1 MHWWWRKL
9 QQSPSGFLGIS
20 ILLVMIIASIFA
32 PSLAPSDPNVSHLG
46 NRLQP
51 PGSPGNLLGT
61 DQQGRDIL
69 SRIIYGGRVSM
80 MVGFTCAVIAGVI
93 GTTVGLLAGYYGGY
107 VDVIL
112 MRIVDVQMTFPFM
125 LLAILVN
132 AILGLGLRNILITL
146 IIVGW
151 VWYARITRG
160 EVLSLKQQEFVQSAV
175 ATGAGDVYI
184 IVRHLLPNV
193 ISPLLVIASV
203 QVAQFIVAEASISF
217 LGFGI
222 QPPTPAWGNMLAEG
236 RDYLL
241 RAWWLATLPGLALT
255 ITVLGVNLTGDW
267 LRDTL
272 DPTLRE

>member
-1 MHWWWRKL
+1 M
-9 QQSPSGFLGIS
+9 
-20 ILLVMIIASIFA
+20 
-32 PSLAPSDPNVSHLG
+32 
-46 NRLQP
+46 
-51 PGSPGNLLGT
+51 
-61 DQQGRDIL
+61 
-69 SRIIYGGRVSM
+69 
-80 MVGFTCAVIAGVI
+80 
-93 GTTVGLLAGYYGGY
+93 
-107 VDVIL
+107 
-112 MRIVDVQMTFPFM
+112 
-125 LLAILVN
+125 
-132 AILGLGLRNILITL
+132 
-146 IIVGW
+146 
-151 VWYARITRG
+151 
-160 EVLSLKQQEFVQSAV
+160 KQQEFVQSAV